1 MTFLLLPHTQKSQ
14 QRLKLISFSTLLAQT
29 PSNESG
35 FVHAPGDDGGIIT
48 PAESLEDPQCLKK
61 KFWEIC
67 NPQINRT
74 MERLKFHTRSQKQGE
89 SIESFT
95 SDLRVKAKCCQISLL
110 PFWRPK
116 WQQAYLWPHR
126 VRRYQRAKTSQSH
139 FYLSNTR
146 DDRGKQQDVSITE
159 QCNQC

>member
-14 QRLKLISFSTLLAQT
+14 QRLKLISLSTLLAQT

-74 MERLKFHTRSQKQGE
+74 MERLKFHTRIQKQGE
-89 SIESFT
+89 SIDSFT
-95 SDLRVKAKCCQISLL
+95 SDLRIKAKCCHFGELTDELICDRIVCGVTSDTLRKALLRDSELTLAKALSICQIHEMTQESS
-110 PFWRPK
+110 
-116 WQQAYLWPHR
+116 
-126 VRRYQRAKTSQSH
+126 KT
-139 FYLSNTR
+139 
-146 DDRGKQQDVSITE
+146 
-159 QCNQC
+159 